1 MVRDT
6 HINNR
11 IILQGKIKKPIM
23 YSHQIHD
30 EIFYS
35 MEISCRRM
43 SGTFDIIPVTI
54 SKKTMGNILVDDEL
68 HYLIKGQIRSYNR
81 VVSGKNK
88 LVITVFAKSIE
99 ISDEEKEGLNSVYL
113 EGYICKEPSYR
124 KTPFLRE
131 ISDILLAINRPHR
144 KSDYIPVIAWGYT
157 ARKASKLKVSD
168 EVLVTG
174 RLQSRNYTKKFKD
187 GTSIERIAYEV
198 SAMRL
203 EKKPIVDS
211 FSYD

>member
-6 HINNR
+6 YTNNR
-11 IILQGKIKKPIM
+11 IILQGKLNTSLT
-23 YSHQIHD
+23 YSHEIHQ

-35 MEISCRRM
+35 TQLKCKRM
-43 SGTFDIIPVTI
+43 SGTYDTIPITI
-54 SKKTMGNILVDDEL
+54 SKKTLGNIPISDDL
-68 HYLIKGQIRSYNR
+68 YYLIKGQVRSYNR
-81 VVSGKNK
+81 YVNGKNK
-88 LVITVFAKSIE
+88 LIITVFAKSIE
-99 ISDEEKEGLNSVYL
+99 ISDEEKEGINSVYL

-144 KSDYIPVIAWGYT
+144 KSDYIPIIAWGHT
-157 ARKASKLKVSD
+157 ARKASKLKVSE

-174 RLQSRNYTKKFKD
+174 RLQSRQYTKHYKD
-187 GTSIERIAYEV
+187 GTSIEHVAYEV

-203 EKKPIVDS
+203 EKKPIADS
-211 FSYD
+211 FSYS

>member
-1 MVRDT
+1 MIKDT

-11 IILQGKIKKPIM
+11 IILQGKINQPITF
-23 YSHQIHD
+23 SHHVHD
-30 EIFYS
+30 EIFYQT
-35 MEISCRRM
+35 EVSCRRM
-43 SGTFDIIPVTI
+43 SGTYDNIPITV
-54 SKKTMGNILVDDEL
+54 SKKTLGDIIIDNSLY
-68 HYLIKGQIRSYNR
+68 YLIKGQIRSYNR
-81 VVSGKNK
+81 VINGKNK
-88 LVITVFAKSIE
+88 LIITVFAKSIE
-99 ISDEEKEGLNSVYL
+99 ISSEEKEGLNSVYL

-174 RLQSRNYTKKFKD
+174 RLQSRNYTKRLKD
-187 GTSIERIAYEV
+187 GTAIERVAYEV

-203 EKKPIVDS
+203 EKKPITDS
-211 FSYD
+211 FSYN